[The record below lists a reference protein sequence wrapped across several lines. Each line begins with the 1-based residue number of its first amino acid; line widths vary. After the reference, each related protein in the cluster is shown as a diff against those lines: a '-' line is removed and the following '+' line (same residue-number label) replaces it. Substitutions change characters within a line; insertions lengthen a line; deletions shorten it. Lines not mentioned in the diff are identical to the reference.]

1 MKGLGKFQQK
11 FGRRLI
17 APVIAA
23 TLAFGFGAYE
33 IARPAAA
40 STAMS
45 GPTAAPLDNDSVG
58 ALLSLDRAM
67 ETVASR
73 VTPAVVNVTVTARVK
88 GGNAMMF
95 GPSSDNEDQDQGQ
108 GHGQDSMERFFGQFF
123 GPQGRGMQMR
133 PQPQV
138 EHVGGSG
145 VVVSPDGY
153 IVTNNHVVDGATD
166 VRVTFSNGRV
176 MAAKLVGT
184 DPLTDLAVLKVNG
197 SNLANAPWGD
207 SQALHP
213 GQTVL
218 AFGNPLGMRFT
229 VTRGIV
235 SALNRSNPYT
245 DNPRKPGG
253 FIQTDAAINQG
264 NSGGPLVNAR
274 GEVVG
279 INTFLLSPSGAFAGM
294 GFAIPSQIVK
304 PTVETLIRQ
313 GHIEHAYMGVSI
325 EDLTPENAHFFN
337 MNEAGGAVISQVS
350 ADSPAAKAGVK
361 VGDVVTTVD
370 GQKVADAS
378 SLQVAIADKRPGDK
392 ANLGIMRDGKPTNVT
407 VSLAAYDKKD
417 AETASTGAE
426 HGKARWGIGL
436 SDLTPD
442 ARQQIG
448 LSSDVHGAL
457 IGNVQPGSPADN
469 AGLAGG
475 MVIVSVNR
483 KPVNSAAEAKQ
494 ALASV
499 PAGEDVM
506 LLVQTQGG
514 SAFRVMHG
522 SSESK

>member
-1 MKGLGKFQQK
+1 MKGLKNN
-11 FGRRLI
+11 FGRKLL
-17 APVIAA
+17 APVMAA
-23 TLAFGFGAYE
+23 ALALTFGIYE
-33 IARPAAA
+33 AARPASAA
-40 STAMS
+40 TAVT
-45 GPTAAPLDNDSVG
+45 GPTAAPLDNDSVS

-67 ETVASR
+67 ETVAAK
-73 VTPAVVNVTVTARVK
+73 VTPAVVNVTVTARTK
-88 GGNAMMF
+88 GNAAMF
-95 GPSSDNEDQDQGQ
+95 EPSNESDSQDQGQ
-108 GHGQDSMERFFGQFF
+108 GQGQDDMQRFFGQFF

-153 IVTNNHVVDGATD
+153 IVTNNHVVEGATD

-176 MAAKLVGT
+176 MPAKVVGT
-184 DPLTDLAVLKVNG
+184 DQLTDLAVLKVIGN
-197 SNLANAPWGD
+197 NLANAPWGD
-207 SQALHP
+207 SQALRP

-235 SALNRSNPYT
+235 SAVNRSNPYS

-264 NSGGPLVNAR
+264 NSGGPLVDAR

-279 INTFLLSPSGAFAGM
+279 INTFLISPSGAFAGM

-304 PTVETLIRQ
+304 PTVETLIRD

-325 EDLTPENAHFFN
+325 EDLTPENAHFFG

-350 ADSPAAKAGVK
+350 PDSPAERAGLK
-361 VGDVVTTVD
+361 VGDVITTVD
-370 GQKVADAS
+370 GQKVIDAS
-378 SLQVAIADKRPGDK
+378 SLQVSIADKRPGDK
-392 ANLGIMRDGKPTNVT
+392 TNLGIMRDGKPLNMTL
-407 VSLAAYDKKD
+407 SLAAYNNKENE
-417 AETASTGAE
+417 AAATSTE

-436 SDLTPD
+436 SDVTPD
-442 ARQQIG
+442 ARQQMG
-448 LSSDVHGAL
+448 LPSSVQGAL
-457 IGNVQPGSPADN
+457 IANVQPGSPADN

-475 MVIVSVNR
+475 MVIVSVDR
-483 KPVNSAAEAKQ
+483 KPVRSAAEAKQ
-494 ALASV
+494 ALANV
-499 PAGEDVM
+499 APGQDVL

-514 SAFRVMHG
+514 SGFRVMHAP
-522 SSESK
+522 SNNK